1 MHRAARSRVHN
12 GLSMRTRVAGMRF
25 SRVVDVCD
33 TDVVDD
39 VLAGFAHDGWALAF
53 VDPSCYVGFHRP
65 STFQKKMEGSQ
76 PNVFTA
82 TLERSDAVVGAAA
95 VMEAFAEGPPSSPP
109 ALERKKQHGAK
120 RPLQPPPYV
129 FDDEEEEPSG
139 ESLGSADSEEEV
151 DLFKYLSRF
160 PLSTE
165 EKVRILRKTASALA
179 ASCFKQIK
187 KTRATARSSRQQ

>member
-1 MHRAARSRVHN
+1 
-12 GLSMRTRVAGMRF
+12 
-25 SRVVDVCD
+25 
-33 TDVVDD
+33 
-39 VLAGFAHDGWALAF
+39 
-53 VDPSCYVGFHRP
+53 
-65 STFQKKMEGSQ
+65 MEGSS
-76 PNVFTA
+76 PNLFTA

-95 VMEAFAEGPPSSPP
+95 VMHAFAEAPASPP
-109 ALERKKQHGAK
+109 PLEKKKQVGAK
-120 RPLQPPPYV
+120 RPLQPPPYY
-129 FDDEEEEPSG
+129 DDEEEEEPSG

-187 KTRATARSSRQQ
+187 KTRATARSSRPQ

>member
-1 MHRAARSRVHN
+1 
-12 GLSMRTRVAGMRF
+12 
-25 SRVVDVCD
+25 
-33 TDVVDD
+33 
-39 VLAGFAHDGWALAF
+39 
-53 VDPSCYVGFHRP
+53 
-65 STFQKKMEGSQ
+65 MEGSSQ
-76 PNVFTA
+76 NLFTA
-82 TLERSDAVVGAAA
+82 TLGRSDAVVGSAA
-95 VMEAFAEGPPSSPP
+95 VLEAFAHAPSSSPP
-109 ALERKKQHGAK
+109 LVERKKQVGAK
-120 RPLQPPPYV
+120 RPLQPPPYYD
-129 FDDEEEEPSG
+129 DDEEGEPSG